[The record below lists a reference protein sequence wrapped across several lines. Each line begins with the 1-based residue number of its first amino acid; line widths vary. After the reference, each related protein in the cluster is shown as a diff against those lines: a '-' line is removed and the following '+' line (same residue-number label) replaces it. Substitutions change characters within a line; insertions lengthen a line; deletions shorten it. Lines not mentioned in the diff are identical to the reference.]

1 MMGWN
6 GPDWG
11 DLLPD
16 RPKLGFARLQKP
28 LVDLGEIMVKVDFFY
43 RDSSLVSTPV
53 ALTAPVSKAIT
64 FDMASSRKGRE
75 GAILSKCCCTPR

>member
-11 DLLPD
+11 DLPPD

-28 LVDLGEIMVKVDFFY
+28 LVDLGEIMVKVDFY
-43 RDSSLVSTPV
+43 GDSV
-53 ALTAPVSKAIT
+53 
-64 FDMASSRKGRE
+64 
-75 GAILSKCCCTPR
+75 